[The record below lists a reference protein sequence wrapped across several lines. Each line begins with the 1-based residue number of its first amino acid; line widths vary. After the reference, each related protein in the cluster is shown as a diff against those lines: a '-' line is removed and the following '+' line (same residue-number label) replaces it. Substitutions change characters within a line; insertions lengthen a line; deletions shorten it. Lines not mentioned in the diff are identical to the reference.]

1 MNSIDNVFKYFK
13 EISKIPRETSKEK
26 QISDYLV
33 DFARK
38 RNLEV
43 HRDQLLNV
51 VIKKKSNIK
60 NYSGPTVILQGHMD
74 MVYEKSPD
82 SGHIYENGIEIVERD
97 GYVFASDKSTLGADN
112 GIALAYCLAILDSD
126 EIKHPHLEVI
136 ITTQEEGGLAGANAL
151 NTDNLKGK
159 YLINLDS
166 EEEGVFFTSCA
177 GGVRNNV
184 LIPVEK
190 EEIEC
195 RTLLSV
201 NISGLKGGHSG
212 IEIDRE
218 RGNAIKLMGRLLYRI
233 NSPEIS
239 IVSLQSPGKANA
251 ISSSASVLLAVPDE
265 ITGAVT
271 DKIKEIEAS
280 FKKELQFTDTIKIDS
295 FTAAPVGSGIIQV
308 YTSHVK
314 NRIINTLMLIPC
326 GVVSKSYAIPGLV
339 QTSVNV
345 GSLDESE
352 HSISILSSVR
362 SSVESQKYNVADTIR
377 VIAELNGSKCEFF
390 NDYPQWEYKQDSH
403 LRDLAVSIY
412 EETFGKKARLTAIHA
427 GLECGY
433 FDSKLKN
440 ADIISMGPDLFEV
453 HTPNEHAS
461 AQSIKNVWV
470 LLLKILEKLAE
481 E

>member
-1 MNSIDNVFKYFK
+1 MNSIDNVFIYFR
-13 EISKIPRETSKEK
+13 EISKIPRETTKEK

-33 DFARK
+33 DFAQK

-51 VIKKKSNIK
+51 IIKKKSNIE

-82 SGHIYENGIEIVERD
+82 SSHVYENGIEIVERD
-97 GYVFASDKSTLGADN
+97 GYVYASDKTTLGGDN

-151 NTDNLKGK
+151 NTDSLKGK

-218 RGNAIKLMGRLLYRI
+218 RGNAIKLMGRLLYSI
-233 NSPEIS
+233 DSPEIS
-239 IVSLQSPGKANA
+239 MVSLQCPGKANA

-265 ITGAVT
+265 MTGTVT
-271 DKIKEIEAS
+271 NKIKEVEAS
-280 FKKELQFTDTIKIDS
+280 FKKELQFTDTIKIECFS
-295 FTAAPVGSGIIQV
+295 AAPVSSGTINA
-308 YTSHVK
+308 YTGDVK
-314 NRIINTLMLIPC
+314 KKIINTLMLIPY
-326 GVVSKSYAIPGLV
+326 GVMNKSYAIPGLV

-345 GSLDESE
+345 GSLEESE
-352 HSISILSSVR
+352 HYISILSSIR

-377 VIAELNGSKCEFF
+377 VVAELYGAKCEFF

-403 LRDLAVSIY
+403 LRDLAVRMY
-412 EETFGKKARLTAIHA
+412 EEIFEKKARLTAIHA

-461 AQSIKNVWV
+461 VQSIKNVWV